1 MTHTA
6 ARHAIDM
13 LLSTGLFEAEPNPR
27 TLAVLKE
34 VCTAE
39 VLPKINTSSVDEFVN
54 SILQ

>member
-1 MTHTA
+1 
-6 ARHAIDM
+6 M

-27 TLAVLKE
+27 MLAVLKE